1 MRGVGKAVD
10 RGLQVCED
18 RVELAR
24 LSRAALWSVFL
35 PSWGCSGHSAL
46 VTFFRRGPSVLCVTQ
61 EVIVVIQGGGVG
73 FTHVGDGRGC
83 PSPLVS
89 MGLTV
94 MRWEVIAGF

>member
-35 PSWGCSGHSAL
+35 PSRGCSGHSAL
-46 VTFFRRGPSVLCVTQ
+46 VTFCGPSVLFVTQ
-61 EVIVVIQGGGVG
+61 EVIAVIQGGGIG

-83 PSPLVS
+83 PSPLGS

-94 MRWEVIAGF
+94 MRWEDIAGF